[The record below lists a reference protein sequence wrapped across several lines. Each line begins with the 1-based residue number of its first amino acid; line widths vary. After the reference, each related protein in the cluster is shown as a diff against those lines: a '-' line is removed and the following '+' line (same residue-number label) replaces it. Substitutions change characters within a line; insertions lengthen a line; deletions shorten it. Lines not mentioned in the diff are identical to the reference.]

1 MSNSPNPLHY
11 PSLELC
17 KKLTE
22 IGFPDVWRCIW
33 STGNIYD
40 TPYKCNPERGDLRF
54 YVCPSVMDMIDIIPK
69 HIENTNEEDDDN
81 FWSNNHLRI
90 KWEEDAFLVYYTP
103 TNSYN
108 EYLELTL
115 WSLPDA
121 LAKKIIEL
129 HKEWIIN
136 FNKYE

>member
-1 MSNSPNPLHY
+1 
-11 PSLELC
+11 
-17 KKLTE
+17 
-22 IGFPDVWRCIW
+22 
-33 STGNIYD
+33 
-40 TPYKCNPERGDLRF
+40 
-54 YVCPSVMDMIDIIPK
+54 MIDIIPK

-81 FWSNNHLRI
+81 YRSNNHLRI